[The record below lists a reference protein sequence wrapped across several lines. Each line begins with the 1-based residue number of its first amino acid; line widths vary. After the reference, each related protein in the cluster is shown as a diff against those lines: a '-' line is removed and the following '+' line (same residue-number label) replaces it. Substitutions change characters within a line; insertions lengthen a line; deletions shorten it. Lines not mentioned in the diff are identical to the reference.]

1 MLLSIV
7 IPAYNEQERL
17 PVMLDAATSYANK
30 HRSTLIK
37 SCQSAAINTTNATAI
52 EWIIVSDG
60 STDDTCAVVRDYAG
74 TQQTSN
80 NTDDT
85 WKLCTLQIN
94 SGKGAA
100 VKAGMLRA
108 HGELRLM
115 VDADGATDFGPGL
128 ERVLASISPSF
139 PIVFGSRAH
148 LSTSV
153 KRSLVRTFLMHAFHF
168 FVTLLCTSQV
178 QDTQCGFKLFTKRA
192 ALLLFENLHL
202 RRWAF
207 DTELVMLAN
216 QHCLDI
222 AEVAVPW
229 HEVDGSKLATSKLSL
244 ALASVG
250 MLRDMLCVRACY
262 ALRVWKV
269 KKPTTTTAR

>member
-1 MLLSIV
+1 VLLSIV

-17 PVMLDAATSYANK
+17 PIMLDAATSYVNT
-30 HRSTLIK
+30 HRSTLLK
-37 SCQSAAINTTNATAI
+37 SCQAATTNASKATSI

-60 STDDTCAVVRDYAG
+60 STDDTCTVVRDYAG
-74 TQQTSN
+74 KQQTAN
-80 NTDDT
+80 DNDDT

-100 VKAGMLRA
+100 VKTGMLRA
-108 HGELRLM
+108 CGELRLM

-128 ERVLASISPSF
+128 ERVLATVSPSF
-139 PIVFGSRAH
+139 PVVFGSRAH

-168 FVTLLCTSQV
+168 FVTLLCTSRLK
-178 QDTQCGFKLFTKRA
+178 DTQCGFKLFTKRA
-192 ALLLFENLHL
+192 ALLLFDNLHL

-216 QHCLDI
+216 QLCLDI

-244 ALASVG
+244 FASSVG

-262 ALRVWKV
+262 ALRLWHV
-269 KKPTTTTAR
+269 KKPTTR